1 MVVGVSRRT
10 GMGEGGV
17 EVHKGKG
24 DYIELSRGRNFK
36 TCLLMKNESLD
47 LDKTR
52 FKKIILLKHDFTCV
66 VVNKTQHN

>member
-1 MVVGVSRRT
+1 MALPGSPRWGGRVVVGVSRRT

-36 TCLLMKNESLD
+36 TCLIKKNEYSD
-47 LDKTR
+47 L
-52 FKKIILLKHDFTCV
+52 
-66 VVNKTQHN
+66 NKTQLKIKSC